1 MNSSHKPEKPTTN
14 DPLAM
19 TLDWEHNL
27 PVPVVTCDDGTGKQ
41 SKLLRDWT
49 LVPWDAMALVVQVL
63 EGARVKYGKENWK
76 TIPVFEHYQHLIEHS
91 IAVNQCLG
99 DEELTIE
106 HLTHVV
112 CRALFAIQ
120 GLYEEHHETRETI
133 YTVRHP
139 DASDVN
145 HHPDDAGSDV
155 RENLQYG
162 EVLNQPRYK

>member
-1 MNSSHKPEKPTTN
+1 
-14 DPLAM
+14 M
-19 TLDWEHNL
+19 TLDWAHEL
-27 PVPVVTCDDGTGKQ
+27 PVPVVTDADGTGKQ

-63 EGARVKYGKENWK
+63 EGALNKYGKENWK

-99 DEELTIE
+99 DEELTID

-112 CRALFAIQ
+112 CRALFALQ
-120 GLYEEHHETRETI
+120 MLYEEHHEARETV

-145 HHPDDAGSDV
+145 HHLDDACSDI
-155 RENLQYG
+155 RQSLRYG
-162 EVLNQPRYK
+162 GILNELGKDRPPNYK